1 VDRAGPPAWTA
12 HRAAASVGGGDDGAW
27 LDGDAPSA
35 MACDAAMA
43 TMVTEDVNPAALDDL
58 VKLCVQLYKLRHGA
72 GTGSDGTGDQGVPV
86 SGAARAWEALKQAII
101 GKPINFLLHSESSS
115 ELRKQPYVS

>member
-1 VDRAGPPAWTA
+1 
-12 HRAAASVGGGDDGAW
+12 
-27 LDGDAPSA
+27 
-35 MACDAAMA
+35 
-43 TMVTEDVNPAALDDL
+43 
-58 VKLCVQLYKLRHGA
+58 VQLYKLRHGA